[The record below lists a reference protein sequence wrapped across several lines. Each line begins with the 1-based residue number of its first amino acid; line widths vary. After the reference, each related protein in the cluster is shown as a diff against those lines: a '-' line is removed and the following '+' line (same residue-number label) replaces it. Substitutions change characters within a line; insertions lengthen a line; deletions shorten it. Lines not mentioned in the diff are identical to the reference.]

1 MPSPR
6 KNDKVST
13 GLLLAGALFII
24 TAVVLFLMNFAPV
37 LSLEFNFLIK
47 NITNS
52 AQESQDSIIDLFSD
66 NQNLGNFMIVVP
78 AIDAKAKV
86 IANVDPFNEAEYNQ
100 ALAEGI
106 AHAKYTALPGQN
118 GNTFMF
124 AHSGRNFYDGL
135 HMNVQFYLLEKLV
148 PQDRVYIKYLDKAYI
163 YEVTNSL
170 KVMPN
175 EIDYLIDQ
183 SQDYNKLTLM
193 SCWPAGINYRRQI
206 VEAKLVETIP
216 LLQN

>member
-66 NQNLGNFMIVVP
+66 NQNLGNFMIVIP

-148 PQDRVYIKYLDKAYI
+148 PQDRVYIKYLDQAYI

>member
-1 MPSPR
+1 M
-6 KNDKVST
+6 
-13 GLLLAGALFII
+13 
-24 TAVVLFLMNFAPV
+24 
-37 LSLEFNFLIK
+37 E
-47 NITNS
+47 
-52 AQESQDSIIDLFSD
+52 LFSD
-66 NQNLGNFMIVVP
+66 NQDLGSFMIVIP
-78 AIDAKAKV
+78 AIDAKAKL
-86 IANVDPFNEAEYNQ
+86 IANVDPFNETEYNK

-118 GNTFMF
+118 GNTFLF

-148 PQDRVYIKYLDKAYI
+148 NGDFIYIKYQDQAYI
-163 YEVTNSL
+163 YEVNNSL

-183 SQDYNKLTLM
+183 SQDHNKLTLM

-216 LLQN
+216 LAQNEI

>member
-66 NQNLGNFMIVVP
+66 NQNLGNFMIVIP

-86 IANVDPFNEAEYNQ
+86 IANVDPFNEVEYNK

-118 GNTFMF
+118 GNTFLF

-148 PQDRVYIKYLDKAYI
+148 PQDRVYIKYLDQAYI

>member
-6 KNDKVST
+6 KNDKAST
-13 GLLLAGALFII
+13 GLMLAGAVFII

-37 LSLEFNFLIK
+37 LSLELNFFIK
-47 NITNS
+47 NITNTPE
-52 AQESQDSIIDLFSD
+52 ESKESIMDLFSD
-66 NQNLGNFMIVVP
+66 NQDLGDFMIVIP
-78 AIDAKAKV
+78 AIEAKAKL
-86 IANVDPFNEAEYNQ
+86 IANVDPFNETEYNK

-106 AHAKYTALPGQN
+106 AHAKYTALPGEN
-118 GNTFMF
+118 GNTFLF

-148 PQDRVYIKYLDKAYI
+148 NGDLIYIKYQDQAYI
-163 YEVTNSL
+163 YEVNNSL
-170 KVMPN
+170 KVKPN

-183 SQDYNKLTLM
+183 SQDHNKLTLM

-216 LLQN
+216 LVQN

>member
-6 KNDKVST
+6 KSDKIST
-13 GLLLAGALFII
+13 GLIWAGALFII
-24 TAVVLFLMNFAPV
+24 GAVVLFLMNFAPV
-37 LSLEFNFLIK
+37 INLEFNFFLK
-47 NITNS
+47 NLTNTPE
-52 AQESQDSIIDLFSD
+52 ESQDSILEVFSD
-66 NQNLGNFMIVVP
+66 NQNLGNFMIVIP

-86 IANVDPFNEAEYNQ
+86 IANVDPFNEVEYNK

-118 GNTFMF
+118 GNTFLF

-148 PQDRVYIKYLDKAYI
+148 IADKIYLKYQDSAYI

-175 EIDYLIDQ
+175 EIDYLLDQ

-216 LLQN
+216 LVQN